1 MRADVWG
8 RGDGQSAA
16 REVEDA
22 YTGACSHKHTHRPGN
37 SAANEQ
43 MVREIED
50 NLAWR
55 DYRNKIKELEEEM
68 QDRLDELHSL
78 PTKKVTKRVL

>member
-1 MRADVWG
+1 MHI
-8 RGDGQSAA
+8 Q
-16 REVEDA
+16 
-22 YTGACSHKHTHRPGN
+22 TCSHKNTHRPGK

-78 PTKKVTKRVL
+78 PTKKVTKRVV

>member
-1 MRADVWG
+1 MHI
-8 RGDGQSAA
+8 Q
-16 REVEDA
+16 
-22 YTGACSHKHTHRPGN
+22 ACSHKHTHRPGN

-68 QDRLDELHSL
+68 QDTLDELHSL

>member
-1 MRADVWG
+1 
-8 RGDGQSAA
+8 
-16 REVEDA
+16 
-22 YTGACSHKHTHRPGN
+22 
-37 SAANEQ
+37 

-68 QDRLDELHSL
+68 QDTLDELHSL